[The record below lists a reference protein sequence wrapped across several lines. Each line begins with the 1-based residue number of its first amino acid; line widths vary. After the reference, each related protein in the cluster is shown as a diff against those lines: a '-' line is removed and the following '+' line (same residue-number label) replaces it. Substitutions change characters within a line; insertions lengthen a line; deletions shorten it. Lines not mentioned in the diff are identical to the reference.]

1 MIDLLQE
8 QEKLQKEAKSVLEK
22 LDLVNLLNKYGNTEI
37 VGSLDY
43 GLMTWRDI
51 DINVATDQDPKDED
65 YWKIVKELFSKNRVK
80 LLTLADNRKN
90 EDKDRP
96 KSMYIGLKYQIDASD
111 IWKIDIRFLS
121 KKYITT
127 DKTADLIKQ
136 KITDDTRKMV
146 LEMKS
151 QVHNNPKYHKEF
163 SSLDIYEAVLLNNV
177 KSLSE
182 FKTYLESK
190 GKGL

>member
-1 MIDLLQE
+1 MSDLLQE
-8 QEKLQKEAKSVLEK
+8 QEKLQKEAKEVLQK
-22 LDLVNLLNKYGNTEI
+22 LDLVNLLNKYGSTEI

-65 YWKIVKELFSKNRVK
+65 YWKIVKELFSKDRVK
-80 LLTLADNRKN
+80 LLTLADNRKE

-96 KSMYIGLKYQIDASD
+96 KSMYIGLKYQIYSSD

-127 DKTADLIKQ
+127 DKTANLIKQ
-136 KITDDTRKMV
+136 KMTDDTKSII
-146 LEMKS
+146 LEIKS
-151 QVHNNPKYHKEF
+151 QVHDDPKYHKEF
-163 SSLDIYEAVLLNNV
+163 SSLDIYEAVLLNRV
-177 KSLSE
+177 KSLSG
-182 FKTYLESK
+182 FKEYLESK
-190 GKGL
+190 SKGL